1 VGLLFFYNPRALAY
15 PYHRH
20 ILVRHLLKG
29 TGTVAGGLLSPLN
42 WAYDANGRRW
52 PYDPKR
58 AKRLLDEAGYPD
70 PDGDGPL
77 PRFHLSFKTTN
88 IDLRRRIAEAIKEQ
102 LQQVGIEIDVRSY
115 EWATFYSDIKKGNFH
130 LYSLAWVGIMDPD
143 ILYQIFHSSSF
154 PPNGDNR
161 GRYSNPAVD
170 RLLEQG
176 RSTNELAE
184 RKRIYGQVQRILA
197 EDLPYVPLWWW
208 NNVVVKKPA
217 LENFT
222 PYPDGDLISLK
233 HVALH

>member
-1 VGLLFFYNPRALAY
+1 MSAVRFAARPFLVLTLLGAVACQTVPLTNRAQLLLIPEGTEVQLGLTSYADILKKSRVSNDPALNDQVTRVG
-15 PYHRH
+15 
-20 ILVRHLLKG
+20 
-29 TGTVAGGLLSPLN
+29 
-42 WAYDANGRRW
+42 
-52 PYDPKR
+52 
-58 AKRLLDEAGYPD
+58 
-70 PDGDGPL
+70 
-77 PRFHLSFKTTN
+77 
-88 IDLRRRIAEAIKEQ
+88 RRIAEAIKER